1 MHRTHYSCEHLGRV
15 SQVSPEA
22 HLAVAPEASLGS
34 YHPGLFCVQGPRDD
48 CVSVFRVGGEV
59 L

>member
-1 MHRTHYSCEHLGRV
+1 M

-34 YHPGLFCVQGPRDD
+34 YNQGFFCVQGPRDD
-48 CVSVFRVGGEV
+48 LVSVFRVGGEV